1 VEACGRAAGICY
13 DKEEKED
20 YGSFVK
26 RIVNRGHESVLE
38 HAVFSF
44 RIEGVSRALTHQL
57 VRHRIASY
65 SQRSQRYVDEG
76 EFDYITPPA
85 IKDNE
90 NAEKIFKDIM
100 LKSEEAYKELRG
112 MEIHKQDARYVLP
125 NAVETKIIV
134 TMNARSLRNFLS
146 LRMKKDAQWEIRDL
160 ACRMYD
166 LVHELA
172 PQIFGDLK
180 ELRESN
186 LERERGEGIME

>member
-1 VEACGRAAGICY
+1 
-13 DKEEKED
+13 
-20 YGSFVK
+20 VK
-26 RIVNRGHESVLE
+26 RIVDRGHESVLE

-76 EFDYITPPA
+76 EFGYVVPPM

-90 NAEKIFKDIM
+90 KAMKIFKDMM

-112 MEIHKQDARYVLP
+112 MNIHKQDARYVLP
-125 NAVETKIIV
+125 NATETRIIV

-160 ACRMYD
+160 ACMMFD
-166 LVHELA
+166 LACELA

-180 ELRESN
+180 ALRESN
-186 LERERGEGIME
+186 LKPERGEGIME

>member
-1 VEACGRAAGICY
+1 M
-13 DKEEKED
+13 
-20 YGSFVK
+20 K

-44 RIEGVSRALTHQL
+44 RIGGVSRALTHQL

-76 EFDYITPPA
+76 EFDYVVPPM
-85 IKDNE
+85 IRDNE
-90 NAEKIFKDIM
+90 KAMVIFKDMM
-100 LKSEEAYKELRG
+100 LRSEEAYKELRG
-112 MEIHKQDARYVLP
+112 LNIQKQDARYVLP
-125 NAVETKIIV
+125 NATETRIIV
-134 TMNARSLRNFLS
+134 TMNARSLRNLLS

-160 ACRMYD
+160 ACMMFD
-166 LVHELA
+166 LAYELA

-180 ELRESN
+180 ALRESN